1 MVTVQPKKI
10 LHSLRFFVLRTIASL
25 IFIPTILLLCTVSI
39 IKPLALHNAGDR
51 RNAVPCAALGCMK
64 FTLVFLTLFFQRCN
78 LHSDPTSFPVC
89 SATPRF
95 QLRFRP
101 CELWRS
107 PASGWRPAAPSVC
120 AVCIS
125 CNPSC
130 SRHWSICLECPSPT
144 ALSST
149 SQRVPIRAYYVHART
164 AWPRHNAGSYKTESG
179 NGSESPA
186 DSHRW
191 PPRTARCSPYTARNT
206 IRCWCTTASVMWQ
219 ICSMKNQIHVLFGSS
234 FAGNSNSSHSKSRT
248 RRKIET
254 VGSDKISAGVHFE
267 RCTPDFSVLF
277 VNPVEFFIF
286 LCYNYYGFLYLWV
299 RRLLW

>member
-1 MVTVQPKKI
+1 MGADFWQAAPIKISAVFLVFSMVSAFWGKVFGACCFILLVAAVQPKKI

-89 SATPRF
+89 SAAPRF

-101 CELWRS
+101 CDLWRS
-107 PASGWRPAAPSVC
+107 PASGWCPAAPSVC

-130 SRHWSICLECPSPT
+130 SRH
-144 ALSST
+144 
-149 SQRVPIRAYYVHART
+149 
-164 AWPRHNAGSYKTESG
+164 
-179 NGSESPA
+179 
-186 DSHRW
+186 
-191 PPRTARCSPYTARNT
+191 
-206 IRCWCTTASVMWQ
+206 
-219 ICSMKNQIHVLFGSS
+219 
-234 FAGNSNSSHSKSRT
+234 
-248 RRKIET
+248 
-254 VGSDKISAGVHFE
+254 
-267 RCTPDFSVLF
+267 
-277 VNPVEFFIF
+277 
-286 LCYNYYGFLYLWV
+286 
-299 RRLLW
+299 